1 MRPRQPQRRRH
12 DAVAEQRQAD
22 VGRRGAVR
30 HLGASNYSPQRLTE
44 ALELSRA
51 QLGLLTSAIW
61 GGMLLGMLPF
71 GLLIDR
77 RGERAVV
84 ALGALGLAA
93 FLLLAAQASSF
104 LPLFL
109 LLIPAAVG
117 ASCAGPGGTRAITAW
132 FPRHQRGMALLGVFG
147 RNDGDRETLSAYAA
161 RGMGTEIYESPH
173 SFEVGGKRVLL
184 VHEIAEVSPRSIES
198 HDFVIHGSSHL
209 QSQKKMGTTL
219 VINPGEACGWIHGKC
234 TAAILDT
241 DTGEVE
247 NITL

>member
-1 MRPRQPQRRRH
+1 MSDTH
-12 DAVAEQRQAD
+12 DSVPAIAD
-22 VGRRGAVR
+22 ILDRF
-30 HLGASNYSPQRLTE
+30 ASKGIAMVMHAGDYCSPF
-44 ALELSRA
+44 S
-51 QLGLLTSAIW
+51 
-61 GGMLLGMLPF
+61 
-71 GLLIDR
+71 
-77 RGERAVV
+77 
-84 ALGALGLAA
+84 LAG
-93 FLLLAAQASSF
+93 F
-104 LPLFL
+104 
-109 LLIPAAVG
+109 
-117 ASCAGPGGTRAITAW
+117 
-132 FPRHQRGMALLGVFG
+132 HQRGMALLGVFG

-184 VHEIAEVSPRSIES
+184 VHDIAEVSSRSIES

-209 QSQKKMGTTL
+209 QSEKKIGTTV